1 MEAHL
6 QEERYA
12 RGYNTREPDV
22 YLNSQVPRW
31 SADANDWIAH
41 RDAVM
46 IYALDIMNAVEAG
59 EKEPPTIEEF
69 RSGLPQIVWSFAESE

>member
-59 EKEPPTIEEF
+59 EKEPPTLEEF
-69 RSGLPQIVWSFAESE
+69 RSGLPQIVWSFVESE